1 LRESKGF
8 DIFLFYLEFCYYS
21 KLYTGNV
28 RIALVPTIASN
39 PLSFSFIAEFDPPHI
54 NSGSQAGMISNPRL
68 IVGRKVE
75 SSSQQII
82 RAIFIF
88 LTPPSTVNSQQSTM
102 IPVAPESI
110 SHPRPVSCSNLSYAK
125 I

>member
-1 LRESKGF
+1 MPE
-8 DIFLFYLEFCYYS
+8 
-21 KLYTGNV
+21 
-28 RIALVPTIASN
+28 AIAS
-39 PLSFSFIAEFDPPHI
+39 AAGDI

-75 SSSQQII
+75 SRGQQII

-102 IPVAPESI
+102 TDGAAGIDITSYFTK
-110 SHPRPVSCSNLSYAK
+110 LSLLSLKRIRA
-125 I
+125 IILTDAAFCAIRSR